1 MAPFPASLSA
11 IRPTLGTEGK
21 GRKGAQQTNYRT
33 VAGRTDDGLPI
44 PRAPKVT
51 EAEDGGTMN
60 GRTAAATLLLE
71 IGAILLGSPE
81 ATTRG
86 RVFSSSLGR
95 SIG

>member
-21 GRKGAQQTNYRT
+21 EGSPTNKLQNGSGT
-33 VAGRTDDGLPI
+33 DGLPI